1 MLKVSMIGKQ
11 IINILKILKIYLK
24 INQNVKILPSIRAI
38 TGILLLTELKLMIQI
53 KIYKNKL
60 HLKKLKSKLVM
71 MTMGLNNN
79 LIMV

>member
-79 LIMV
+79 LIMM